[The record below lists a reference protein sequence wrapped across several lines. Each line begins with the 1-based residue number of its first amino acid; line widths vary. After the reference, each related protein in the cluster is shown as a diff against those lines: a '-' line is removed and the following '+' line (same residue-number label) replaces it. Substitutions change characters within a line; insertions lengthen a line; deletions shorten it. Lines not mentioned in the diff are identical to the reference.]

1 MLQLQRYAPPQALKV
16 NNQRVGMSPE
26 EIKLYDAMKKLPVRE
41 EIQQLRQEF
50 AINFSDSLRFS
61 QPTIEGLE
69 GFLNKISQV
78 KGTLAGL
85 NEHERMTLMNLE
97 EKISAKLN
105 YLKP

>member
-1 MLQLQRYAPPQALKV
+1 
-16 NNQRVGMSPE
+16 
-26 EIKLYDAMKKLPVRE
+26 MKKLPIRE
-41 EIQQLRQEF
+41 EIQQLRREF
-50 AINFSDSLRFS
+50 ADDFSDSFRSFS